1 MAVED
6 LLPQSQ
12 YSVALKSQHLCHLQM
27 TDPDHHCAHRQGNTP
42 PPVLLNGGCTAHSC
56 FKIPIPCH
64 EDSTCRIK
72 KNSHGDEILLQTGVI
87 IWDDIEKLFAAGLI
101 CLSFV

>member
-1 MAVED
+1 
-6 LLPQSQ
+6 
-12 YSVALKSQHLCHLQM
+12 M

-72 KNSHGDEILLQTGVI
+72 KNSHLYEILLQTGVI